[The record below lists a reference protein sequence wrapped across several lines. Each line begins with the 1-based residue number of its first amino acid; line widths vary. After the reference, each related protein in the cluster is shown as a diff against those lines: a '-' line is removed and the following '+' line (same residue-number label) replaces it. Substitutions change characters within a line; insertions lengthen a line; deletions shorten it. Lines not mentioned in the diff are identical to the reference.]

1 VFLTFE
7 KQEALVVKSI
17 FQQLPDNNYCFTLLY
32 QRRQVSKSL
41 RWEDQGTH
49 LYANYFKTARQVKYA
64 GRSASQHYKKGD
76 PEALSKDPPSAKAS
90 PTRTGSD
97 PVVQKSRN
105 ERRAN
110 REDDL
115 CRQQA
120 RIVLQEGVSSLSWEH
135 RTTAPT
141 TPGRFKVKSS
151 GRGYETPDRGSAGPK
166 FGDWE
171 ESNDASVSDDGFSA
185 IFNKVRE
192 EKQSSDAPARTSGA
206 AYNRS
211 DQGRKYKL
219 VSESTSNLFPCC

>member
-97 PVVQKSRN
+97 PVVQKSRD
-105 ERRAN
+105 ERCAN

-120 RIVLQEGVSSLSWEH
+120 RIVLQEGVSSLSWEQRGSSEGS

-141 TPGRFKVKSS
+141 TPGRFKP
-151 GRGYETPDRGSAGPK
+151 ERGSAVPK
-166 FGDWE
+166 FGEWDE
-171 ESNDASVSDDGFSA
+171 ASVGESYSG
-185 IFNKVRE
+185 IFNKVRD
-192 EKQSSDAPARTSGA
+192 EKRSSDAPARTSGA